1 MTMLN
6 HLTAFAGTAIQ
17 AMRPLPPV
25 FTVDLIDRVTGRH
38 HCIAGIPVTVMTRD
52 PDIATR
58 DLLRNRDRSRWTT
71 RTTPLHGELQ

>member
-6 HLTAFAGTAIQ
+6 HLTAFAGAAYQ

-25 FTVDLIDRVTGRH
+25 FSVDLIDRDTGRH

-52 PDIATR
+52 PAAASA
-58 DLLRNRDRSRWTT
+58 DLLRNRDTLRWTT
-71 RTTPLHGELQ
+71 RATPLQGDPQ